1 MLPNSFEQ
9 ENQLAVNRT
18 LWHLAQRFNAVVGCS
33 DKLLFFVCS
42 MYLPICVNSQDI
54 IETKW
59 PIKPCRSVCETVKR
73 DCQSEITGV
82 ESALFGL
89 QEFDCHKLEDY
100 DKGVCL
106 TPEAFIEKTTK
117 RDFRKQDFLK
127 KKFDFAIKG
136 KIVSMNETSGGYA
149 LHFNVSRVVIKN
161 GILFR
166 GKLARIWSQSNN
178 TCYRDNACTQLET
191 GNEYVILGHKN
202 GKNEL
207 TLDWAWAW
215 PRDKHLLDKLRS
227 WKAELRIRNSQD

>member
-1 MLPNSFEQ
+1 MRMNAFLLSLIFCCVSLYSSGNPVGSGEPQRCEEIQIGLCKSLPYNRTMLPNSFEQ

-82 ESALFGL
+82 ESALFGF

-106 TPEAFIEKTTK
+106 TPEAFIVKT
-117 RDFRKQDFLK
+117 
-127 KKFDFAIKG
+127 
-136 KIVSMNETSGGYA
+136 S
-149 LHFNVSRVVIKN
+149 
-161 GILFR
+161 
-166 GKLARIWSQSNN
+166 
-178 TCYRDNACTQLET
+178 
-191 GNEYVILGHKN
+191 
-202 GKNEL
+202 
-207 TLDWAWAW
+207 
-215 PRDKHLLDKLRS
+215 
-227 WKAELRIRNSQD
+227 